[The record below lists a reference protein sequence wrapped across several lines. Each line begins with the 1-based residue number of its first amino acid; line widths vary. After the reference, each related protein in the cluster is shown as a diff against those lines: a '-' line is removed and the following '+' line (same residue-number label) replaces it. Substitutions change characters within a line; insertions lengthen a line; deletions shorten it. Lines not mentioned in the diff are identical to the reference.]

1 MDFADKLAGVGGLD
15 TQPCCSLADTI
26 LFSPQLD
33 LHCAIY
39 STCRNFDQWEDDSPY
54 YYSVLTFPIFIVS
67 GPNGSAYIY
76 GGRLW
81 CVTDILL
88 LFIAFYAG
96 MWGVTYAYRLHHLVN
111 VVIAWLVLVHFSKVK
126 LTTNGILELFYDDEE
141 TGGSK
146 QRPE

>member
-1 MDFADKLAGVGGLD
+1 MV
-15 TQPCCSLADTI
+15 
-26 LFSPQLD
+26 
-33 LHCAIY
+33 
-39 STCRNFDQWEDDSPY
+39 
-54 YYSVLTFPIFIVS
+54 VLT
-67 GPNGSAYIY
+67 IY

-111 VVIAWLVLVHFSKVK
+111 VVVAWLVVVHFSRVK
-126 LTTNGILELFYDDEE
+126 LTANGILELFYDDEE
-141 TGGSK
+141 AGSK